1 MDAFPSSKED
11 SFVSLLHTESH
22 TRLESACLEVIFQW
36 QWPLSPCSQG
46 GLPHPQG
53 MSKQTP
59 NVCSITFPL
68 QEKASKPRSVWD
80 ILGSCGEN
88 TLCVHV
94 DTWPRGKNSYPSLWS
109 ILTIIILNYLSGRLL
124 ISFLF
129 ILFVSFSLVLPFVL
143 YFCLFNFFS
152 YSA

>member
-1 MDAFPSSKED
+1 
-11 SFVSLLHTESH
+11 
-22 TRLESACLEVIFQW
+22 
-36 QWPLSPCSQG
+36 
-46 GLPHPQG
+46 

-59 NVCSITFPL
+59 NVSSVTFPL
-68 QEKASKPRSVWD
+68 QERASKPRSVWD

-94 DTWPRGKNSYPSLWS
+94 DTWPRGKNSYPILWS

-143 YFCLFNFFS
+143 YFCLFNFFLTLLEVS
-152 YSA
+152 FSLALGCIPYSFWFLPLEGNVG